1 MSTLTITSAA
11 LSDVG
16 LKRADNQDSYL
27 AQSGVYLVADGMGG
41 GVSGRAASSTTLT
54 VMSKIAGMGSRSR
67 SIIEDCLAEAQND
80 VLELGAKKNAIAGT
94 TVTGI
99 ISRTAPEDVAA
110 DASPS
115 AEAPLPEALEPTLPT
130 ATGGTVDDDP
140 DAGNAWYVVN
150 IGDSRTYH
158 LNRGTNGLLDSASL
172 VQVSHDHS
180 KRQEAIDSG
189 AMEPELADKLI
200 PRNIITQAIGSP
212 DGIRPDFFRADLPGR
227 FIICSDGVYSELTE
241 QQFLEIASAN
251 TSADATAHA
260 FIDAALAA
268 GGHDNATVIVVD
280 VTDAANISAEQAA
293 AVESANASAAPLS
306 SVNAPAAEP
315 WAFYKL
321 GEGEDLDDDE
331 DATLQ
336 SLPKVSL

>member
-41 GVSGRAASSTTLT
+41 GVSGRAASSTTLA
-54 VMSKIAGMGSRSR
+54 VLSKIAGMSLRSR
-67 SIIEDCLAEAQND
+67 NIIEDCLAEAQND
-80 VLELGAKKNAIAGT
+80 VIELGAKKNAIAGT

-99 ISRTAPEDVAA
+99 ISRTAPEGVAA
-110 DASPS
+110 DASPNV
-115 AEAPLPEALEPTLPT
+115 ETPLPDAPA

-158 LNRGTNGLLDSASL
+158 LNRGSDGLLDATSL

-180 KRQEAIDSG
+180 KRQEAIDAG
-189 AMEPELADKLI
+189 NIAPEIVDQVI

-227 FIICSDGVYSELTE
+227 FIICSDGVYSELTD
-241 QQFLEIASAN
+241 QQFLAIASAN

-280 VTDAANISAEQAA
+280 VTNAAPSSTEQPGDASDASTAPSAEQ
-293 AVESANASAAPLS
+293 
-306 SVNAPAAEP
+306 P
-315 WAFYKL
+315 WSFYKL
-321 GEGEDLDDDE
+321 GEGEDLEDDE

-336 SLPKVSL
+336 SLPKVTL